1 MPLAALVSN
10 LGQKA
15 MREYPLERQR
25 PVFEVSVMALRIPRL
40 GRAKWGS
47 QLGRCKRPRQAWHI
61 RRRNINPFARTLV
74 PVAEV
79 VHLVRLII
87 HPEPG
92 AEDRV
97 SSGSA
102 GYPCQAQP
110 RPEVSVSR
118 PIQRRALGAKASARN
133 RHHGLAAIHL
143 FQDRVVLVSQSV
155 IEGEVGAHLERILHV
170 RHKIGA
176 AMAGEVQCPNE
187 EIVIESVVNKIL
199 RASV

>member
-61 RRRNINPFARTLV
+61 RRRNINPFAGALV

-79 VHLVRLII
+79 VHLVRLIV

-92 AEDRV
+92 AEDRL
-97 SSGSA
+97 SSGSP
-102 GYPCQAQP
+102 GHPRQAQP
-110 RPEVSVSR
+110 WREVFRRWRTTLIPILMVCRPLTMLKSSYASIVVPISSSR
-118 PIQRRALGAKASARN
+118 E
-133 RHHGLAAIHL
+133 
-143 FQDRVVLVSQSV
+143 F
-155 IEGEVGAHLERILHV
+155 
-170 RHKIGA
+170 
-176 AMAGEVQCPNE
+176 
-187 EIVIESVVNKIL
+187 
-199 RASV
+199 

>member
-1 MPLAALVSN
+1 M
-10 LGQKA
+10 
-15 MREYPLERQR
+15 
-25 PVFEVSVMALRIPRL
+25 
-40 GRAKWGS
+40 
-47 QLGRCKRPRQAWHI
+47 
-61 RRRNINPFARTLV
+61 

-79 VHLVRLII
+79 VHLVRLIV

-92 AEDRV
+92 AEGRFPF
-97 SSGSA
+97 GPP
-102 GYPCQAQP
+102 GHPRHAQP
-110 RPEVSVSR
+110 WREVSVSR
-118 PIQRRALGAKASARN
+118 PIQRRALGAKASARK
-133 RHHGLAAIHL
+133 RHHGLLAMHL

-155 IEGEVGAHLERILHV
+155 IKRKVGAHLERILHV